1 MRDRGPHRPR
11 LDRLSRLT
19 DQQPEPAAE
28 PQPAAWAPVHGHH
41 QGAGVAV
48 GEFGGVPGG
57 VLVRRKS
64 RGLRH
69 QGVRQQRH
77 RVRCREPDAQ
87 MVVGDPQRAVRVEQR
102 GSGPADSA
110 LRDVL
115 GEPYGRRGHQV
126 VPRSS

>member
-1 MRDRGPHRPR
+1 M
-11 LDRLSRLT
+11 
-19 DQQPEPAAE
+19 
-28 PQPAAWAPVHGHH
+28 HGHH

-57 VLVRRKS
+57 VLVRRES
-64 RGLRH
+64 RGRGLGH

-77 RVRCREPDAQ
+77 RVRGREPDAQ
-87 MVVGDPQRAVRVEQR
+87 VVVGDPQRAVRVEQC
-102 GSGPADSA
+102 GSGPADPA